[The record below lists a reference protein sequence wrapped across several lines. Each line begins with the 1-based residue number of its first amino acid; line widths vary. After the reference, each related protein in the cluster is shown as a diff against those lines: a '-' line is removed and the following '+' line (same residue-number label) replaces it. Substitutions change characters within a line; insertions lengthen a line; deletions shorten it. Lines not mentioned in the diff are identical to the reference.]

1 MIPDALVDRLV
12 TFENDLTVAAQL
24 TDILSAGLEELI
36 VCLVPISAVDDD
48 EQTLLMHW
56 IGLLQ
61 GSDLHHYSSIS

>member
-12 TFENDLTVAAQL
+12 TFENDLTVAARL
-24 TDILSAGLEELI
+24 TDILSAGLDGLI

-48 EQTLLMHW
+48 DQTLLKRW

-61 GSDLHHYSSIS
+61 GSDLHRYSSIS

>member
-1 MIPDALVDRLV
+1 MIPEALVDRLV
-12 TFENDLTVAAQL
+12 TFENDLTVAARL

-48 EQTLLMHW
+48 EQKLLMHW

-61 GSDLHHYSSIS
+61 CSDLHHYSSIS